1 MTMLHLQAVRPAPV
15 ARPAAASAS
24 RGSPVLPDALCNF
37 VVGGLDDLSRLLVAA
52 GVSANAITAACIAL
66 GAVAGVL
73 LSLGYF
79 GLAGLVM
86 IVASLGDALDGLV
99 ARRSGTV
106 SVAGALLDASGDRYQ
121 EFFFLGGLAV
131 HFRMSP
137 AALAAT
143 LLALVGSFMVSYGSA
158 KAEAFGVPVPPGV
171 MRRAERAVCLCLATV
186 LMVPWS
192 WLTANTALPSW
203 CAALPPLLLLELP
216 LLIAISLIAVIGNV
230 SAVRRLWTLGHAIN
244 AGGVLRPKANA
255 PHRSE
260 SYISPEPLRLKAA
273 DRSARP

>member
-1 MTMLHLQAVRPAPV
+1 MTMLHLQAVRQPAPV
-15 ARPAAASAS
+15 SRPAVPSAS

-37 VVGGLDDLSRLLVAA
+37 VIGGLDDLSRLLVSA
-52 GVSANAITAACIAL
+52 GVSANAITAACIGL
-66 GAVAGVL
+66 GGVAGVL
-73 LSLGYF
+73 LSLGHF

-131 HFRMSP
+131 YFRESP
-137 AALAAT
+137 PALVLT

-192 WLTANTALPSW
+192 WVMASTALPAWS
-203 CAALPPLLLLELP
+203 AALPI
-216 LLIAISLIAVIGNV
+216 LIAIALIAVVGNG
-230 SAVRRLWTLGHAIN
+230 SAVRRLWTLGHAVS
-244 AGGVLRPKANA
+244 ASAPPRAKANA
-255 PHRSE
+255 PHRTE
-260 SYISPEPLRLKAA
+260 TYLAPEPLRLKAS

>member
-1 MTMLHLQAVRPAPV
+1 MTMLHLQAVRQPAPV
-15 ARPAAASAS
+15 ALPAAPSAS
-24 RGSPVLPDALCNF
+24 RGSPVLPDALCNL
-37 VVGGLDDLSRLLVAA
+37 VIGALDDVSRLLVSA
-52 GVSANAITAACIAL
+52 GVSANAITGACIAL
-66 GAVAGVL
+66 GAAAGAL
-73 LSLGYF
+73 LSFGYF
-79 GLAGLVM
+79 GLAGAVM

-99 ARRSGTV
+99 ARRSRTV

-131 HFRMSP
+131 FFRMMP
-137 AALAAT
+137 AALVAT
-143 LLALVGSFMVSYGSA
+143 LLAMVGSFMVSYGSA

-192 WLTANTALPSW
+192 WLVTRTALPSW
-203 CAALPPLLLLELP
+203 CYELP

-244 AGGVLRPKANA
+244 AGGVVRPKANA

-260 SYISPEPLRLKAA
+260 SYISPEPLRLKAS

>member
-1 MTMLHLQAVRPAPV
+1 MTILHLPTVRQPAPIP
-15 ARPAAASAS
+15 RPTIVSAS
-24 RGSPVLPDALCNF
+24 RGSPVLPDAVCNL
-37 VVGGLDDLSRLLVAA
+37 VIGALDDVSRVL
-52 GVSANAITAACIAL
+52 VSAGISANTITATCIGL

-73 LSLGYF
+73 LGLGYF

-121 EFFFLGGLAV
+121 EFFFLSGLAIY
-131 HFRMSP
+131 FRASP
-137 AALAAT
+137 ALLVAT

-186 LMVPWS
+186 LTVPWS
-192 WLTANTALPSW
+192 WLIASTALPVWASS
-203 CAALPPLLLLELP
+203 LPASELP
-216 LLIAISLIAVIGNV
+216 LVLAISIIAVVGNV
-230 SAVRRLWTLGHAIN
+230 SAVRRLWTLGHAIS
-244 AGGVLRPKANA
+244 AGIVARPKSNA

-260 SYISPEPLRLKAA
+260 TYLSPEPLRLKAS

>member
-1 MTMLHLQAVRPAPV
+1 MTMLHLQAVQRPAPA
-15 ARPAAASAS
+15 ARPAVPSAS
-24 RGSPVLPDALCNF
+24 RGSRVLPDVLCNL
-37 VVGGLDDLSRLLVAA
+37 VVGALDDLSRLLVSA
-52 GVSANAITAACIAL
+52 GVSANAITGACIAL
-66 GAVAGVL
+66 GAAAGVL
-73 LSLGYF
+73 LGLGYF

-131 HFRMSP
+131 YFRASP
-137 AALAAT
+137 AALVGT

-192 WLTANTALPSW
+192 WFVASAPLPSW
-203 CAALPPLLLLELP
+203 SATLP
-216 LLIAISLIAVIGNV
+216 LLIAISLIAVIGNA
-230 SAVRRLWTLGHAIN
+230 SAVLRLWTLGHAISTS
-244 AGGVLRPKANA
+244 AVARPKANA
-255 PHRSE
+255 PQRSE
-260 SYISPEPLRLKAA
+260 TYLSPEPLRLKASE
-273 DRSARP
+273 RSARP